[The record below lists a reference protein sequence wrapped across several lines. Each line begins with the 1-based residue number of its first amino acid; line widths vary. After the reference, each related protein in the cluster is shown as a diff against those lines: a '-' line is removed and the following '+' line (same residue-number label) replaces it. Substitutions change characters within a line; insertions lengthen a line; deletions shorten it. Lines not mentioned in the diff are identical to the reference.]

1 MDGVSIA
8 LVIVAFL
15 AIIALLITVSALRS
29 SATANREKAE
39 LATVNARLES
49 DLKNLEGQA
58 ESTRQEASEVDQLR
72 ITNAQLS
79 QRLETE
85 SELLT
90 KMTQAKEAV
99 DQQLMELQD
108 QFQSL
113 NAEKAGL
120 ESDLKNAIAKA
131 EEQAEWV
138 KHSTAEFRAMSSEV
152 LAEQR
157 KSFMDTAKE
166 TLEERERAVEQMVK
180 PLAEKIDTLDKSR
193 VESAASLK
201 EQIELMV
208 RSNDQVANEA
218 RSLSSALSKPQVRGA
233 WGEMQVERVL
243 ELAGLQKGIHYT
255 TQDSD
260 QKGGRTDFIV
270 HLPHDR
276 DIILDSKVVL
286 SALQEAGE
294 AKTDDVHAEKLKR
307 HAVQMRSYAENLGSK
322 EYWSNLPETAD
333 FVVMVVPE
341 FALAPAVEREPA
353 LIERALENKVVIAT
367 YSTLVALLKCVAMSW
382 QERNITDEAHEIGRL
397 GRDLHD
403 RLAVFAKHLAAVG
416 QALDTAVSHYNSSVG
431 SFDGR
436 LLPQAR
442 RFLELGVGTTR
453 EISPLN
459 QIDQNSRRLQS
470 AESR

>member
-8 LVIVAFL
+8 LVIVSFL
-15 AIIALLITVSALRS
+15 AIIALLIAVGAL
-29 SATANREKAE
+29 REKAE
-39 LATVNARLES
+39 LATVNAQLES
-49 DLKNLEGQA
+49 DLKNLEAQA
-58 ESTRQEASEVDQLR
+58 EAARQEAGEVDQLR

-90 KMTQAKEAV
+90 KATRAKEAV
-99 DQQLMELQD
+99 DQQLTELRD

-113 NAEKAGL
+113 NAERAGL
-120 ESDLKNAIAKA
+120 ESDLKNALAKA
-131 EEQAEWV
+131 EEQARWV

-157 KSFMDTAKE
+157 KSFMDAAKE
-166 TLEERERAVEQMVK
+166 TLAERERAVEQMVK

-201 EQIELMV
+201 EQIELLV

-294 AKTDDVHAEKLKR
+294 AKADDVHERKLKR

-367 YSTLVALLKCVAMSW
+367 YSTLVALLKCVAMGW
-382 QERNITDEAHEIGRL
+382 QERNITDEAHAIGRL
-397 GRDLHD
+397 GKDLHD
-403 RLAVFAKHLAAVG
+403 RLAIFAKHLAAVG
-416 QALDTAVSHYNSSVG
+416 QALDAAVSHYNSSVG

-442 RFLELGVGTTR
+442 RFLELGVAPTR
-453 EISPLN
+453 EIPTLN

-470 AESR
+470 AEAQ

>member
-453 EISPLN
+453 EMPTLN

-470 AESR
+470 AEAR

>member
-8 LVIVAFL
+8 LIIVSFL
-15 AIIALLITVSALRS
+15 AIIALLMAVSVLRS
-29 SATANREKAE
+29 NATANREKVD
-39 LATVNARLES
+39 LASVNALLES
-49 DLKNLEGQA
+49 DLKNLEAQA
-58 ESTRQEASEVDQLR
+58 EAARQEAGEVDQLR

-90 KMTQAKEAV
+90 KATRAKEAV
-99 DQQLMELQD
+99 DQQLTELQD
-108 QFQSL
+108 QFQLL

-120 ESDLKNAIAKA
+120 ESDLKNALAKA

-138 KHSTAEFRAMSSEV
+138 KHSTTEFKAMSSEV

-201 EQIELMV
+201 EQIESLV
-208 RSNDQVANEA
+208 RSNEQVANEA

-294 AKTDDVHAEKLKR
+294 AKTDDVHEEKLKR

-322 EYWSNLPETAD
+322 EYWSKLPETAD

-353 LIERALENKVVIAT
+353 LIERALENAVVIAT

-382 QERNITDEAHEIGRL
+382 QERNITDEAHAIGQL
-397 GRDLHD
+397 GKDLHD
-403 RLAVFAKHLAAVG
+403 RLAIFAKHLASVG
-416 QALDTAVSHYNSSVG
+416 QALDAAVSHYNSSVG

-453 EISPLN
+453 EIPTLN

-470 AESR
+470 AEA

>member
-15 AIIALLITVSALRS
+15 AIIALLIAMSALRS
-29 SATANREKAE
+29 NAMANREKVE
-39 LATVNARLES
+39 LSAVNARLEN
-49 DLKNLEGQA
+49 DLKNLEAQA
-58 ESTRQEASEVDQLR
+58 EAVRKEVGEIDELR

-90 KMTQAKEAV
+90 KVTRAKESV
-99 DQQLMELQD
+99 EQQLTALQD
-108 QFQSL
+108 RFQSL
-113 NAEKAGL
+113 SAEKAGL
-120 ESDLKNAIAKA
+120 ESDLKNALAKA
-131 EEQAEWV
+131 KEQTEWV
-138 KHSTAEFRAMSSEV
+138 KHSTAEFKAMSSEV

-166 TLEERERAVEQMVK
+166 TLEERERAVEQMVR

-201 EQIELMV
+201 EQIELLV
-208 RSNDQVANEA
+208 RSSDQVANEA
-218 RSLSSALSKPQVRGA
+218 RSLSSALSRPQVRGA

-294 AKTDDVHAEKLKR
+294 AKTDDIHEEKLKR
-307 HAVQMRSYAENLGSK
+307 HAMQMRLYAENLGSK

-341 FALAPAVEREPA
+341 FALAPAVERETA

-367 YSTLVALLKCVAMSW
+367 YSTLVALLKCVAMGW

-403 RLAVFAKHLAAVG
+403 RLAIFARHLGAVG

-453 EISPLN
+453 EIPTLN

-470 AESR
+470 AEA